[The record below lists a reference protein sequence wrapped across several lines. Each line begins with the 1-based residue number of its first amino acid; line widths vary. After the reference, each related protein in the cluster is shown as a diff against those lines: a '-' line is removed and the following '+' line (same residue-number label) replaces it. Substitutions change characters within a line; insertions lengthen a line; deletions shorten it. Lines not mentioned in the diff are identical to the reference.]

1 MCVSLS
7 GPSGSKLAEKCTTGS
22 YGQPF
27 VTSDGKNI
35 VIPFKPV
42 KNVKSIRV
50 SFNDDF
56 GQIQTFVVENE

>member
-7 GPSGSKLAEKCTTGS
+7 GSSGSKLAEKCTTGS

-42 KNVKSIRV
+42 NVKSIRV
-50 SFNDDF
+50 SFNDDY
-56 GQIQTFVVENE
+56 GQITTFVVENE